1 LARRQISA
9 TFRELL
15 TRLPDIHTVGEPEL
29 GNGNFFHT
37 VVSMT
42 AEFTPEKRT
51 GSTR

>member
-1 LARRQISA
+1 MIPGPRV
-9 TFRELL
+9 